1 MKLFYAFLAVA
12 AATETTVATTTETTL
27 ANVTET
33 TAADVV
39 VTTAADVVVTTAAAN
54 TEDDGDDHDDDEGE
68 GEDEGPD
75 CAGAK
80 EFIDRAIKGL
90 EDAELKEMAKEMEK
104 DVWTFLEDYCNEIC
118 TQERN
123 ETCASFSSAIS
134 CEKAQEEL
142 TATSNDVEKV
152 DKQTACEKACADFKD
167 ETCGKKETFSG
178 FLANG
183 LSFVLFAIL
192 AIFKY

>member
-1 MKLFYAFLAVA
+1 MKLFVAFLAVA

-33 TAADVV
+33 TVATTTE
-39 VTTAADVVVTTAAAN
+39 TTAADEN
-54 TEDDGDDHDDDEGE
+54 GDEEDHEDPPVD
-68 GEDEGPD
+68 DEGPD

-80 EFIDRAIKGL
+80 EFLDNAIKGL
-90 EDAELKEMAKEMEK
+90 EEDELIRMANDAETIPDG
-104 DVWTFLEDYCNEIC
+104 DVWTFLETYCNEVC
-118 TQERN
+118 TEEGEEN
-123 ETCASFSSAIS
+123 CTSFSSAIS

-142 TATSNDVEKV
+142 TATSNDVDKV
-152 DKQTACEKACADFKD
+152 DKQTACDKACADFKD
-167 ETCGKKETFSG
+167 ETCG

-183 LSFVLFAIL
+183 LSFALFALL